1 VRSLHI
7 SLVRHLHL
15 GASQRLRRGGHTDEV
30 GMSRF
35 LFLRHSVI
43 ILALLAMCG
52 VSAPAS
58 AQYFGQNKVHY
69 QSFDFQILRT
79 EHFDIYFYPSE
90 RAGIDIAARM
100 AERWRVRLERLLK
113 HELRG
118 RQPLVLYGSHTD
130 FEQTNVIG
138 GELGE
143 GTGGVTEPLRRRIVL
158 PLAGPLA
165 DTDHV
170 IGHELVHAFQFD
182 MTTSP
187 DSPPGR
193 TGADRLPLWF
203 IEGMAEYLSIG
214 PVDSN
219 TALWIRDAARQEKLP
234 AIKDLNNPKYFPY
247 RWGQAL
253 WAYIAG
259 RFGEQVIGELLT
271 TAAGTG
277 DVDAAFEHVLGVK
290 SKDLST
296 EWHASIQRTYADVLA
311 DASPANRIGRLV
323 IGGKELG
330 SELNVGPSI
339 SPDGQWIAF
348 LSTRSLFSTDL
359 YLAEA
364 ATGRIVR
371 KLTST
376 ATDPHFS
383 SIQFIYSAG
392 AWDSTSR
399 QIAVATVTTGR
410 AALAIFDAQ
419 SGSRTREIPIPDVD
433 EILNPTWAPDGKAIA
448 FTGMQRGLT
457 DLFIYDLA
465 AGSLRR
471 LTNDAFAEVQPAWS
485 PDGRRIAF
493 ATDRFTS
500 DLSTLAIGPYRLAL
514 ISPDTGA
521 VEAVQAFTDARHL
534 NPQWSPDSQA
544 LYFISDRGGVPNVYR
559 VGIGA
564 QAAAGA
570 TQLTTLGT
578 GVSGITATSPAM
590 SVASR
595 TGAVAFSVYQDSK
608 YDIFAIDTPRGQ
620 PPADLKDNAAVLA
633 PLERKPS
640 DVSQLLA
647 SPSVGLP
654 EPAKPEVEPYR
665 AKLGIEG
672 VAQPVVGVG
681 VSRFGTS
688 FGGGLALSFTDM
700 LRDHQLVTAFQ
711 VNSGLGRSTSVKDI
725 GAQVGY
731 FNQAHRWNW
740 GLVGGQVPYL
750 SSGFQSTVSQRPNG
764 DVIQTD
770 QLFVFRQ
777 TERSASGV
785 VAYPFNRAQR
795 IELQGG
801 ASQISFDQI
810 VTTQSFSRI
819 TGAIFQDSTE
829 TTSIGETL
837 SLGTSSAA
845 YVFDTSVF
853 GATSPV
859 QGQRSRFEVSPTF
872 GSLNFTGVLADY
884 RRYFMPANFYT
895 FGVRVM
901 HYGRYGGDAAD
912 PRIFPLNIGYPWL
925 VRGYDV
931 TSVDADECV
940 ASATSSCP
948 AIDRLLGSRM
958 LVGNMEFRFP
968 LLRPFGVSSGMY
980 GPVPVEVAFFA
991 DGGTAWS
998 SGERPEVLG
1007 GARGGV
1013 ASGGVAF
1020 RVNLFGFAV
1029 GEFDIV
1035 RPFQRPGKGWTFGFN
1050 LMPGW

>member
-1 VRSLHI
+1 
-7 SLVRHLHL
+7 
-15 GASQRLRRGGHTDEV
+15 
-30 GMSRF
+30 MSNF
-35 LFLRHSVI
+35 KFFRHSVI
-43 ILALLAMCG
+43 FVVLIATSGL
-52 VSAPAS
+52 SAPAS

-69 QSFDFQILRT
+69 RSFDFQILRT
-79 EHFDIYFYPSE
+79 DHFDIYFYPSE

-100 AERWRVRLERLLK
+100 AERWHVRLERLLK

-138 GELGE
+138 GQVGE
-143 GTGGVTEPLRRRIVL
+143 GTGGVTESLKRRIVL
-158 PLAGPLA
+158 PLAGPLV

-182 MTTSP
+182 MTTGP
-187 DSPPGR
+187 DSRLGE
-193 TGADRLPLWF
+193 TGAHRLPLWF

-219 TALWIRDAARQEKLP
+219 TALWVRDAARQEKLP
-234 AIKDLNNPKYFPY
+234 RIKDLNNPKYFPY

-259 RFGEQVIGELLT
+259 RWGEEVIGELLI
-271 TAAGTG
+271 TAAAHGN
-277 DVDAAFEHVLGVK
+277 VDGAFEDVLGIK
-290 SKDLST
+290 SDDLSN
-296 EWHASIQRTYADVLA
+296 EWHAAIQRTYGNVIA
-311 DASPANRIGRLV
+311 DASRPNEIGRLV
-323 IGGKELG
+323 VSGKGLG
-330 SELNVGPSI
+330 EELNVGPSI
-339 SPDGQWIAF
+339 SPDGKWIAF

-376 ATDPHFS
+376 ATDPHVS
-383 SIQFIYSAG
+383 SIQFIHSAG
-392 AWDSTSR
+392 AWDSASR
-399 QIAVATVTTGR
+399 QIAVATVASGR
-410 AALAIFDAQ
+410 AALAIYDAQ
-419 SGSRTREIPIPDVD
+419 TGSRTREIPVTDVD
-433 EILNPTWAPDGKAIA
+433 EILNPTWSPDGKAIA
-448 FTGMQRGLT
+448 FTGMQGGLT
-457 DLFIYDLA
+457 DLFILDLS
-465 AGSLRR
+465 AGTLRR

-500 DLSTLAIGPYRLAL
+500 DLTTLAIGPYRLAL
-514 ISPDTGA
+514 IVPGTGA
-521 VEAVQAFTDARHL
+521 IEAVHGFTDARHL

-559 VGIGA
+559 VGLGA
-564 QAAAGA
+564 QAGT
-570 TQLTTLGT
+570 TQLTRLGT

-590 SVASR
+590 SVAAR
-595 TGAVAFSVYQDSK
+595 TGTVVFSVYQDDK
-608 YDIFAIDTPRGQ
+608 YDIYAIDTPRGQ
-620 PPADLKDNAAVLA
+620 PPADINDNAAVLA
-633 PLERKPS
+633 PLDRKPS
-640 DVSQLLA
+640 EVAELLA
-647 SPSVGLP
+647 SPTVGLP
-654 EPAKPEVEPYR
+654 EPLKPEVEPYR
-665 AKLGIEG
+665 GTLGIEG

-700 LRDHQLVTAFQ
+700 LRNHQLVTAFQ
-711 VNSGLGRSTSVKDI
+711 INSGLGGSTSVKDI
-725 GAQVGY
+725 GVQVGY
-731 FNQAHRWNW
+731 FNQAQRWNW
-740 GLVGGQVPYL
+740 GLVGGQIPYL
-750 SSGFQSTVSQRPNG
+750 SSGFASSLSRLPNG
-764 DVIQTD
+764 DLIQTD

-785 VAYPFNRAQR
+785 VAYPFNRSQR
-795 IELQGG
+795 LELQGG

-810 VTTQSFSRI
+810 VTTQSFSRL
-819 TGAIFQDSTE
+819 TGAIFEESTE
-829 TTSIGETL
+829 TTPLGETL
-837 SLGTSSAA
+837 TLGTTSAA

-872 GSLNFTGVLADY
+872 GSLNFAGVLADY

-895 FGVRVM
+895 LGVRVM
-901 HYGRYGGDAAD
+901 HYGRYGGDSSD
-912 PRIFPLNIGYPWL
+912 PRMFPLNIGYPWL

-931 TSVDADECV
+931 TSIDGDECI
-940 ASATSSCP
+940 ATLTSDCP
-948 AIDRLLGSRM
+948 AMDRLLGSRM
-958 LVGNMEFRFP
+958 LIGNVEFRFP
-968 LLRPFGVSSGMY
+968 LLRPFGVSGSMY

-991 DGGTAWS
+991 DGGTAWNN
-998 SGERPEVLG
+998 GERPEVFG
-1007 GARGGV
+1007 GSRQGV
-1013 ASGGVAF
+1013 SSAGVAF

-1029 GEFDIV
+1029 GEFDII
-1035 RPFQRPGKGWTFGFN
+1035 RPFQRPGKGWIFGFN

>member
-1 VRSLHI
+1 MTRASSLRPRI
-7 SLVRHLHL
+7 L
-15 GASQRLRRGGHTDEV
+15 
-30 GMSRF
+30 
-35 LFLRHSVI
+35 
-43 ILALLAMCG
+43 LALLVMCG
-52 VSAPAS
+52 AGAPAS

-69 QSFDFQILRT
+69 RSFDFQILRT

-113 HELRG
+113 HQLSG

-138 GELGE
+138 GQLGE
-143 GTGGVTEPLRRRIVL
+143 GTGGVTEPLKRRIVL

-187 DSPPGR
+187 DSAPGR

-219 TALWIRDAARQEKLP
+219 TALWIRDAARLEKLP

-259 RFGEQVIGELLT
+259 RFGEQVIGSLLT
-271 TAAGTG
+271 TAAVSG
-277 DVDAAFEHVLGVK
+277 DVDAAFEHVLGVN
-290 SKDLST
+290 SKDLSAQ
-296 EWHASIQRTYADVLA
+296 WHASIQRTYGDVFA
-311 DASPANRIGRLV
+311 DAVPLDRIARLLV
-323 IGGKELG
+323 GGKELG

-339 SPDGQWIAF
+339 SPDGKWIAF
-348 LSTRSLFSTDL
+348 LSTRTLFSTDV
-359 YLAEA
+359 YIADA
-364 ATGRIVR
+364 ATGKIVR
-371 KLTST
+371 RLTST
-376 ATDPHFS
+376 ATDPHTS

-392 AWDSTSR
+392 AWDSAS
-399 QIAVATVTTGR
+399 QQLAVATIASGR

-419 SGSRTREIPIPDVD
+419 SGSKTREIVVSDVD
-433 EILNPTWAPDGKAIA
+433 EILNPTWAPDGKSIA
-448 FTGMQRGLT
+448 FSGMQRGLT
-457 DLFIYDLA
+457 DLYIYDLS

-471 LTNDAFAEVQPAWS
+471 LTNDAFAEMHPAWS

-500 DLSTLAIGPYRLAL
+500 DLSTLSFGAYRLAV
-514 ISPDTGA
+514 IDPATGA
-521 VEAVQAFTDARHL
+521 IDAVPGFNDAKHL
-534 NPQWSPDSQA
+534 NPQWGPDSQT
-544 LYFISDRGGVPNVYR
+544 LYFVSDRGGVPNVYR
-559 VGIGA
+559 VGLGA
-564 QAAAGA
+564 QAASGPS
-570 TQLTTLGT
+570 QLTTLAT
-578 GVSGITATSPAM
+578 GVSGITASSPALT
-590 SVASR
+590 VASR
-595 TGAVAFSVYQDSK
+595 TGTVAFSVYQDGK
-608 YDIFAIDTPRGQ
+608 YDIFAIDKPQGQ
-620 PPADLKDNAAVLA
+620 ALAAIKDNGAALA
-633 PLERKPS
+633 PLDAKPS
-640 DVSQLLA
+640 EVTQLLA
-647 SPSVGLP
+647 SPAVGLP
-654 EPAKPEVEPYR
+654 EPSKPEVEPYR
-665 AKLGIEG
+665 ATLGIEG

-700 LRDHQLVTAFQ
+700 LRDHQLVTAVQ
-711 VNSGLGRSTSVKDI
+711 VNSGLGRSTGLKDI

-731 FNQAHRWNW
+731 FNQAHRLNW

-750 SSGFQSTVSQRPNG
+750 SSGFASTLSQRPNG
-764 DVIQTD
+764 DIVQTD

-777 TERSASGV
+777 TERSASGL
-785 VAYPFNRAQR
+785 VAYPFNRASR
-795 IELQGG
+795 LELQGG
-801 ASQISFDQI
+801 VSQISFDQI

-819 TGAIFQDSTE
+819 TGAVFEDSTE
-829 TTSIGETL
+829 TTQISDPL

-845 YVFDTSVF
+845 FVFDTSVF

-895 FGVRVM
+895 LGVRVM
-901 HYGRYGGDAAD
+901 HYGRYGGGASDS
-912 PRIFPLNIGYPWL
+912 RIFPLYIGYPWL
-925 VRGYDV
+925 VRGYDIGTV
-931 TSVDADECV
+931 NADECIGNG
-940 ASATSSCP
+940 ASSCP
-948 AIDRLLGSRM
+948 AIDRLVGNRM
-958 LVGNMEFRFP
+958 LIGNVEFRFP
-968 LLRPFGVSSGMY
+968 LLRPFGVSGSMY

-998 SGERPEVLG
+998 NGEKPEIFG
-1007 GARGGV
+1007 GSRQGVSSAGV
-1013 ASGGVAF
+1013 AL

-1029 GEFDIV
+1029 GELNFA
-1035 RPFQRPGKGWTFGFN
+1035 RPFQRPGRGWIFGFN

>member
-1 VRSLHI
+1 MSTL
-7 SLVRHLHL
+7 SN
-15 GASQRLRRGGHTDEV
+15 LRR
-30 GMSRF
+30 
-35 LFLRHSVI
+35 SVI
-43 ILALLAMCG
+43 LLTLLGMCG
-52 VSAPAS
+52 ASAPAS

-69 QSFDFQILRT
+69 KSFDFQVLKT
-79 EHFDIYFYPSE
+79 DHFDIYFYPSE

-113 HELRG
+113 HELSG

-138 GELGE
+138 GQIGE
-143 GTGGVTEPLRRRIVL
+143 GTGGVTEPIRRRIVL

-182 MTTSP
+182 MTTGP
-187 DSPPGR
+187 DTPPGR
-193 TGADRLPLWF
+193 GGMDRLPLWF
-203 IEGMAEYLSIG
+203 IEGLAEYLSIG
-214 PVDSN
+214 PVDPN
-219 TALWIRDAARQEKLP
+219 TALWVRDAARQEKLP
-234 AIKDLNNPKYFPY
+234 AIKDLDNPKYFPY
-247 RWGQAL
+247 RWGQAA

-259 RFGEQVIGELLT
+259 RWGDEVIGQLFQ
-271 TAAGTG
+271 TAAATG
-277 DVDAAFEHVLGVK
+277 DLDAAFEQVLGVK
-290 SKDLST
+290 SKELST
-296 EWHASIQRTYADVLA
+296 DWHAAIQRTYSNVLA
-311 DASPANRIGRLV
+311 DAVPADRVGRLV
-323 IGGKELG
+323 VGGEELG

-339 SPDGQWIAF
+339 SPDGQWMAF

-376 ATDPHFS
+376 ATDPHTS

-392 AWDSTSR
+392 AWDSASR
-399 QIAVATVTTGR
+399 QIAVGTVMSGR

-419 SGSRTREIPIPDVD
+419 TGSRTRQIAVPDVD

-448 FTGMQRGLT
+448 FSGMQRGLT
-457 DLFIYDLA
+457 DLFIYDLS

-471 LTNDAFAEVQPAWS
+471 VTDDAFAEIHPAWS

-500 DLSTLAIGPYRLAL
+500 DLSTLSIGAYRIAVVD
-514 ISPDTGA
+514 PATGA
-521 VEAVQAFTDARHL
+521 VEAVPGFSEAKHL
-534 NPQWSPDSQA
+534 NPQWSPDSRA
-544 LYFISDRGGVPNVYR
+544 LYFVSDRGGVPNVYR
-559 VGIGA
+559 VAIGA
-564 QAAAGA
+564 QAGSGP
-570 TQLTTLGT
+570 TQLTNLGT
-578 GVSGITATSPAM
+578 GVSGITATSPALT
-590 SVASR
+590 VAARS
-595 TGAVAFSVYQDSK
+595 GVVAFTVYQDGK
-608 YDIFAIDTPRGQ
+608 YDIFAIDKPQGQ
-620 PPADLKDNAAVLA
+620 VIAEIKDNAAALA
-633 PLERKPS
+633 PIDRKPS
-640 DVSQLLA
+640 EVSKLLA
-647 SPSVGLP
+647 APTVGLP
-654 EPAKPEVEPYR
+654 EPTKPEVEPYS

-672 VAQPVVGVG
+672 IAQPVVGVG

-688 FGGGLALSFTDM
+688 FGGGIALAFSDM

-711 VNSGLGRSTSVKDI
+711 VNSTIGQSTSVKDI

-740 GLVGGQVPYL
+740 GLIGGQVPYL
-750 SSGFQSTVSQRPNG
+750 SGGYQSTLSRQPNG
-764 DVIQTD
+764 DLVQTD

-785 VAYPFNRAQR
+785 VAYPFNRASR

-801 ASQISFDQI
+801 ATQISFDQV
-810 VTTQSFSRI
+810 VTTQSFSVV
-819 TGAIFQDSTE
+819 TGRVFENSTE
-829 TTSIGETL
+829 TTAIGDPL

-845 YVFDTSVF
+845 YVFDTSIF

-872 GSLNFTGVLADY
+872 GTLNFTGVLTDY

-901 HYGRYGGDAAD
+901 HYGRYGSDAAD
-912 PRIFPLNIGYPWL
+912 PRIFPLYVGYPWL
-925 VRGYDV
+925 VRGYDIG
-931 TSVDADECV
+931 SFDAGECV
-940 ASATSSCP
+940 VDSAGSCP
-948 AIDRLLGSRM
+948 AIDRLLGTRM
-958 LVGNMEFRFP
+958 LVGNVEFRFP
-968 LLRPFGVSSGMY
+968 LLRPFGVSGNMY

-991 DGGTAWS
+991 DGGSAWS
-998 SGERPEVLG
+998 AGQRPEVLG
-1007 GARGGV
+1007 GSQQGV

-1029 GEFDIV
+1029 GEFDII
-1035 RPFQRPGKGWTFGFN
+1035 RPFQRPGKGWIFGFN